1 MGTAIPIIGTTTTT
15 TIVGTSTVDGTII
28 DIPSLLL
35 AALVCE
41 AGKACLGPDP
51 GSVRKANRVRARRF
65 SRHLSA
71 LLLVAGLL
79 VASTWTCALAQ
90 ENQHRVALVIGN
102 ATYVHV
108 ERLANSGNDA
118 KLIADTLR
126 HLGFTVVGGDAQ
138 LDLDK
143 TRFEQL
149 VQDFGRQ
156 IQGADVALFYYAG
169 HGVQVQGKNWLLPVD
184 ANPVR
189 PQDVDFQMIDADLVL
204 KQMDGAGT
212 RLNIVIL
219 DACRNNPFASLG
231 TRGVAGGLAEMRAPE
246 GTLISFATQPG
257 NVAADGSGPDGPFAV
272 ALADAM
278 HQPGLDIFRLFNNV
292 GLKVKRDTQGAQQP
306 WVSSSPID
314 GDFFFTPTEAASDAP
329 VTTALETPSLQ
340 EPAGTPAVPLPSL
353 RSLADQ
359 GQPKAQTDLGLLLA
373 KGTGVPKDY
382 GAAVPLLEHA
392 AAQGY
397 ARAQYFTG
405 VMYERG
411 YGVTR
416 DYNAALDWYRRAGE
430 QNYAPAQI
438 AVARFYGVG
447 ITVPRDPAERNKWLL
462 RAAALG
468 SPLAQNT
475 LGNIYRRG
483 DGVPVDMTAAAQW
496 YRRGAKHGSP
506 MAEVQLA
513 FMYQH
518 GAGVPQDLTTALQLL
533 RQAAAKHNAIAQNA
547 IGTFYEHG
555 WAVPQDYVQARTWYE
570 LAAAQGNAADEFYLG
585 RLYEMGHG
593 VPRDR
598 AEAHKWFEQ
607 AAAKGNPLAI
617 ARLARQGP
625 GNAAP

>member
-1 MGTAIPIIGTTTTT
+1 
-15 TIVGTSTVDGTII
+15 
-28 DIPSLLL
+28 
-35 AALVCE
+35 
-41 AGKACLGPDP
+41 
-51 GSVRKANRVRARRF
+51 VRARRF
-65 SRHLSA
+65 SRHLPP
-71 LLLVAGLL
+71 LLFVAGLL
-79 VASTWTCALAQ
+79 IASATSSGRAQ
-90 ENQHRVALVIGN
+90 ENQRRVALVIGN
-102 ATYVHV
+102 AAYVHV

-118 KLIADTLR
+118 TLIADTLR

-138 LDLDK
+138 RDLDK
-143 TRFEQL
+143 AHFEQL

-156 IQGADVALFYYAG
+156 IQGAEVALFYYAG

-184 ANPVR
+184 ANPTR

-219 DACRNNPFASLG
+219 DACRNNPFATLG

-257 NVAADGSGPDGPFAV
+257 NVAADGSGPDGPFAM

-278 HQPGLDIFRLFNNV
+278 RQPGLDIFRLFNNV

-314 GDFFFTPTEAASDAP
+314 GDFFFTPTETASDVPA
-329 VTTALETPSLQ
+329 TATLETPSLQ
-340 EPAGTPAVPLPSL
+340 DQAGSATSGATLPSL

-373 KGTGVPKDY
+373 RGTSVPKDY
-382 GAAVPLLEHA
+382 GAAAPLFEHA

-416 DYNAALDWYRRAGE
+416 DYNAALGWFRRAAE

-438 AVARFYGVG
+438 AVARFYGIG

-468 SPLAQNT
+468 SPLAQNI

-483 DGVPVDMTAAAQW
+483 DGVPVDMAAAAQW
-496 YRRGAKHGSP
+496 YQRAAKHDFP
-506 MAEVQLA
+506 MAQVQLA

-518 GAGVPQDLTTALQLL
+518 GAGVPQNLATALGLL
-533 RQAAAKHNAIAQNA
+533 RQAAARHNAFAQNA

-555 WAVPQDYVQARTWYE
+555 WAVPQDFVQARIWYQ
-570 LAAAQGNAADEFYLG
+570 LAAAQGNAAAEFYLG
-585 RLYEMGHG
+585 RLYAMGHG
-593 VPRDR
+593 VPRDPAKAR
-598 AEAHKWFEQ
+598 KWFEQ

-617 ARLARQGP
+617 ARLARP
-625 GNAAP
+625 ALGNAAP

>member
-1 MGTAIPIIGTTTTT
+1 M
-15 TIVGTSTVDGTII
+15 
-28 DIPSLLL
+28 
-35 AALVCE
+35 
-41 AGKACLGPDP
+41 
-51 GSVRKANRVRARRF
+51 RARRF
-65 SRHLSA
+65 SRHLPA
-71 LLLVAGLL
+71 FLFVAGLL
-79 VASTWTCALAQ
+79 IASATSSARAQ
-90 ENQHRVALVIGN
+90 ENQRRVALVIGN

-138 LDLDK
+138 RDLDK
-143 TRFEQL
+143 VRFEQL

-169 HGVQVQGKNWLLPVD
+169 HGLQVQGKNWLLPVD
-184 ANPVR
+184 ANPTR

-219 DACRNNPFASLG
+219 DACRNNPFAALA

-257 NVAADGSGPDGPFAV
+257 NVAADGSGPDGPFAT
-272 ALADAM
+272 ALADEM
-278 HQPGLDIFRLFNNV
+278 RQPGLDIFRLFNNV

-329 VTTALETPSLQ
+329 ATTALETPSLQ
-340 EPAGTPAVPLPSL
+340 DQAGTAESTSAASVPSL
-353 RSLADQ
+353 RSLAAQ
-359 GQPKAQTDLGLLLA
+359 GQPKAQTDLGLRLA

-382 GAAVPLLEHA
+382 RAAAPLFEHA

-411 YGVTR
+411 YGVAR
-416 DYNAALDWYRRAGE
+416 DYNAALDWYRRAAE
-430 QNYAPAQI
+430 QNYAPAQV
-438 AVARFYGVG
+438 AVARFYSVG

-468 SPLAQNT
+468 SPLAQNI

-483 DGVPVDMTAAAQW
+483 DGVPVDMATAAQW
-496 YRRGAKHGSP
+496 YQRAARHDFP
-506 MAEVQLA
+506 MAQVQLA

-518 GAGVPQDLTTALQLL
+518 GAGVPQNLATALQLL
-533 RQAAAKHNAIAQNA
+533 RRAAARHNAFAQNA

-555 WAVPQDYVQARTWYE
+555 WAVPQDFVQARIWYQ
-570 LAAAQGNAADEFYLG
+570 LAAAQGNAAAEFYLG
-585 RLYEMGHG
+585 RLYETGHG
-593 VPRDR
+593 VPRDP
-598 AEAHKWFEQ
+598 AEARKWFEE
-607 AAAKGNPLAI
+607 AAAKGNPMAI
-617 ARLARQGP
+617 VRLARPGP
-625 GNAAP
+625 GNASP

>member
-1 MGTAIPIIGTTTTT
+1 
-15 TIVGTSTVDGTII
+15 VV
-28 DIPSLLL
+28 LLL
-35 AALVCE
+35 TFHLSRLRAWAAKQTE
-41 AGKACLGPDP
+41 ACPGPDP
-51 GSVRKANRVRARRF
+51 GSVRKAHRVRARRF
-65 SRHLSA
+65 GRHLPA

-79 VASTWTCALAQ
+79 VASGWACAQAQ

-102 ATYVHV
+102 ASYVHV
-108 ERLANSGNDA
+108 ERLANSGHDA
-118 KLIADTLR
+118 KLVADTLR

-138 LDLDK
+138 VDLDK
-143 TRFEQL
+143 AHFEQL

-184 ANPVR
+184 ANPAR
-189 PQDVDFQMIDADLVL
+189 AQDVDFQMIDADLVL

-257 NVAADGSGPDGPFAV
+257 NVAADGSGLDGPFAV
-272 ALADAM
+272 ALADEM
-278 HQPGLDIFRLFNNV
+278 RQPGLDIFRLFNDV

-329 VTTALETPSLQ
+329 VTTALETPPLQ
-340 EPAGTPAVPLPSL
+340 EPAGSAESTPAVPLPSL

-382 GAAVPLLEHA
+382 GAAVPLFEHA

-416 DYNAALDWYRRAGE
+416 DYNAALDWYRRAAE
-430 QNYAPAQI
+430 QNYAPAQV

-483 DGVPVDMTAAAQW
+483 DGVPVDMAAAAQW
-496 YRRGAKHGSP
+496 YQRAAKHDSP

-518 GAGVPQDLTTALQLL
+518 GAGVPQNLTTALQLL
-533 RQAAAKHNAIAQNA
+533 RQAAARHNAIAQNA

-555 WAVPQDYVQARTWYE
+555 WAVPQDYVQARIWYQ
-570 LAAAQGNAADEFYLG
+570 LAAAQGNAAAEFYLG
-585 RLYEMGHG
+585 RLYAAGHG
-593 VPRDR
+593 VPRDP
-598 AEAHKWFEQ
+598 AEARKWFEQ

-617 ARLARQGP
+617 ARLARTGP
-625 GNAAP
+625 VPDGGVFDAPGSKPP

>member
-1 MGTAIPIIGTTTTT
+1 
-15 TIVGTSTVDGTII
+15 V
-28 DIPSLLL
+28 
-35 AALVCE
+35 
-41 AGKACLGPDP
+41 
-51 GSVRKANRVRARRF
+51 
-65 SRHLSA
+65 
-71 LLLVAGLL
+71 LLLVAGL
-79 VASTWTCALAQ
+79 VVTSGWACARAQ

-102 ATYVHV
+102 AAYVRV
-108 ERLANSGNDA
+108 ERLANSANDA

-126 HLGFTVVGGDAQ
+126 HLGFTVIGGDAQ
-138 LDLDK
+138 RDLDK
-143 TRFEQL
+143 AHFEQL
-149 VQDFGRQ
+149 VQEFGHQ

-184 ANPVR
+184 ANPTRV
-189 PQDVDFQMIDADLVL
+189 QDVDFQMIDADLVL

-219 DACRNNPFASLG
+219 DACRNNPFAGLG

-257 NVAADGSGPDGPFAV
+257 NVAADGSGPDGPFAT
-272 ALADAM
+272 ALANAM
-278 HQPGLDIFRLFNNV
+278 HQPGLDIFRLFNDV

-314 GDFFFTPTEAASDAP
+314 GDFFFTPVEAASDAP

-340 EPAGTPAVPLPSL
+340 EQAGSAGATSAVPLPSL

-359 GQPKAQTDLGLLLA
+359 GQPEAQTDLGLRLA
-373 KGTGVPKDY
+373 KGIGTPKDY
-382 GAAVPLLEHA
+382 GAAVPLLQHA

-397 ARAQYFTG
+397 ARAQYYTG

-416 DYNAALDWYRRAGE
+416 DYGVALDWYRRAAE
-430 QNYAPAQI
+430 QNYAPAQV

-468 SPLAQNT
+468 SPLAQIT

-483 DGVPVDMTAAAQW
+483 DGVPVDMATAAQW
-496 YRRGAKHGSP
+496 YQRAAKHDFA

-513 FMYQH
+513 LMYQH
-518 GAGVPQDLTTALQLL
+518 GAGVPQDLAAALGLL

-555 WAVPQDYVQARTWYE
+555 WAVPPDFVQARDWYQ
-570 LAAAQGNAADEFYLG
+570 LAAAQGNPAAEFNLG
-585 RLYEMGHG
+585 RLYATGHG
-593 VPRDR
+593 VQRDR
-598 AEAHKWFEQ
+598 AEARKWFEK
-607 AAAKGNPLAI
+607 AAAAGNQAAI
-617 ARLARQGP
+617 ARLAKLEAE
-625 GNAAP
+625 NAVP